1 MKALCI
7 KQPFASMIA
16 NGEKTIELRTWRTN
30 YRGELLIVASK
41 FPKREGLP
49 SGKGI
54 CIVELKDCRK
64 MHKSDVK
71 LSCCDYDSAYYSW
84 MFEEIRILETPI
96 NVKGRLGI
104 FDINLI

>member
-16 NGEKTIELRTWRTN
+16 NGEKTIELRTWKTN
-30 YRGELLIVASK
+30 YRGKLLIVASR
-41 FPKREGLP
+41 FPKRKGLP

-64 MHKSDVK
+64 MCELDVE
-71 LSCCDYDSAYYSW
+71 LSCCDYSDTYYSW
-84 MFEEIRILETPI
+84 IFKKIRKLENPIEIR
-96 NVKGRLGI
+96 GRLGI
-104 FDINLI
+104 FDV